1 MADVVRFRGAP
12 LFMDGKEYII
22 PSLSL
27 KQVEDNY
34 EVLASAAKALE
45 DSVAD
50 PARTVL
56 ETFKVYIPIIA
67 MAVQRNYPE
76 VTEANLWD
84 WLDLSTF
91 SEALVIVQSRS
102 GFKPQEPGEALP
114 VRAIGDGSTAR

>member
-1 MADVVRFRGAP
+1 MEDVKFRGAP
-12 LFMDGKEYII
+12 LFMNGKEYII

-27 KQVEDNY
+27 KQVEENY
-34 EVLASAAKALE
+34 DKLSSAGTALE
-45 DSVAD
+45 NSAED

-56 ETFKVYIPIIA
+56 DTFKTYIPIIL

-84 WLDLSTF
+84 WLDLSNF

-102 GFKPQEPGEALP
+102 GFKAQKSGEALP
-114 VRAIGDGSTAR
+114 VQ